1 MIASIVAQ
9 QGAPTRYEPEKMAS
23 RTAHRTARP
32 KADEAAAPAA
42 GETIGPHIRAARQAA
57 KMTLAQVA
65 QESGL
70 SVGYLSEVE
79 RSRLTPSLSALKRIA
94 DVLKIPA
101 SKVMFEFGGKAF
113 ANSDI
118 GVVRRGVRKRIS
130 FPHSSIEYELLTPDL
145 KRRASLLW
153 MTAPPRTESGP
164 SFSHSGED
172 GVIVLRGVLKIE
184 IGNVWYTLHEG
195 DSIYFNSEIAHRWS
209 NEGPEPVEAIWLS
222 TPPSF

>member
-1 MIASIVAQ
+1 MPSKRA
-9 QGAPTRYEPEKMAS
+9 TRA
-23 RTAHRTARP
+23 ARP
-32 KADEAAAPAA
+32 REEDEPASTA
-42 GETIGPHIRAARQAA
+42 GETIGPHIRTARQAA
-57 KMTLAQVA
+57 KMTLAEVA
-65 QESGL
+65 RESGL

-79 RSRLTPSLSALKRIA
+79 RSRLTPSLSALKKIA

-113 ANSDI
+113 ANSDV
-118 GVVRRGVRKRIS
+118 GVVRRQARKRIS

-153 MTAPPRTESGP
+153 MTVPPRTESGP
-164 SFSHSGED
+164 PFSHAGED

-184 IGNVWYTLHEG
+184 VGHVWHTLNEG

-209 NEGPEPVEAIWLS
+209 NEGPATVEAIWMS